1 MPRDLAIAIP
11 VRDAA
16 EDLDALLA
24 QVGRM
29 GLFAQVVVSDDASET
44 PCDPDPALLPHVR
57 LDVVRARAQGG
68 AGAARN
74 RALDAVVTRDVLFF
88 DADDRLRAAL
98 PAIAAL
104 HEAEAADFT
113 IFRHA
118 DTRVTDRAGSFAHDE
133 ALWDDAA
140 PEDGALTRPQA
151 ARLARVAAYP
161 WNKIYRTG
169 FLRAQGI
176 ACSETPVHN
185 DILLHWAGFL
195 RAERIAAS
203 RAVGALH
210 VIDPTRPHVTRRIGP
225 ERLCLF
231 EPMDD
236 VLALLRAAPHRA
248 LFTPAF
254 VWFAQSVIA
263 WNLHILRGEVRGA
276 FAARARDWLGA
287 LAPAEIAVHAA
298 RRPEEAARLTAFI
311 GGADAP

>member
-1 MPRDLAIAIP
+1 MARDLAIAIP

-16 EDLDALLA
+16 EDLDALLSE
-24 QVGRM
+24 VGRM
-29 GLFAQVVVSDDASET
+29 GLFTQVVVSDDGSEA
-44 PCDPDPALLPHVR
+44 PCEPDPALLPGIR
-57 LDVVRARAQGG
+57 LDVLRAATPGG

-88 DADDRLRAAL
+88 DADDRLRGAL
-98 PAIAAL
+98 PGIAAL
-104 HEAEAADFT
+104 HEAQAADFT

-118 DTRVTDRAGSFAHDE
+118 DSRVADREGSFAHDE

-140 PEDGALTRPQA
+140 PEDGALARPRA

-161 WNKIYRTG
+161 WNKIYRAD
-169 FLRAQGI
+169 FLRERGI

-195 RAERIAAS
+195 HAGRIAAS

-210 VIDPTRPHVTRRIGP
+210 VIDPARPHVTRRIGP
-225 ERLCLF
+225 ERMCLF
-231 EPMDD
+231 EPLDD
-236 VLALLRAAPHRA
+236 VLALLRAAPDRA
-248 LFTPAF
+248 LFTPPF

-263 WNLHILRGEVRGA
+263 WNLHVLRGEVRGA
-276 FAARARDWLGA
+276 FAGHARGWLGA
-287 LAPAEIAVHAA
+287 LAPAEVAAHAA
-298 RRPEEAARLTAFI
+298 RRPEEAARLAAFL